1 MKDAIYV
8 SKNKRTAIR
17 ISKIIH
23 CGLIHNSLLKKQSNS
38 GDIEK
43 DDILSKENLVEPDCI
58 FVNMEGGLN
67 IAIYCDNSK
76 DAKEEFYKIVNLMNQ
91 NNV

>member
-8 SKNKRTAIR
+8 SKNSRTAIR

-23 CGLIHNSLLKKQSNS
+23 CGLIHNSLVKKQSD
-38 GDIEK
+38 GEHIEK
-43 DDILSKENLVEPDCI
+43 DDVFDKENLIEPDCI
-58 FVNMEGGLN
+58 FVNMEGGVN
-67 IAIYCDNSK
+67 VIIYCGDTKS
-76 DAKEEFYKIVNLMNQ
+76 AKEEFYKIVNLMNQ

>member
-17 ISKIIH
+17 VSKIIH

-43 DDILSKENLVEPDCI
+43 DDILSKENLIEPDCI
-58 FVNMEGGLN
+58 FVNMEGGLSA
-67 IAIYCDNSK
+67 IIYCDDAK
-76 DAKEEFYKIVNLMNQ
+76 TAKEEFYKMINLMNQ